1 MLRALLPSWL
11 GLLAAVAAPLH
22 AAADPAAIQRFVT
35 TYCIECHGP
44 EKQKADRRF
53 DALQLPAA
61 KEDTLLALKDIL
73 DQLHLGEMPP
83 AEAKQPT
90 PAEQKAVLEQ
100 LARALSEG
108 REALASTGG
117 RTVLRRLNRRVPRR
131 RAGYSRDGL

>member
-73 DQLHLGEMPP
+73 DQLHLGERPP
-83 AEAKQPT
+83 AEARVGT
-90 PAEQKAVLEQ
+90 PGSSAEGFSLVTP
-100 LARALSEG
+100 RAL
-108 REALASTGG
+108 T
-117 RTVLRRLNRRVPRR
+117 RLLSMKAATEFTLIMAKSICPP
-131 RAGYSRDGL
+131 ATSADAPLQPL